1 MGECLDQQAKLSPSL
16 REEKSHAG
24 ITSDNYQILPPSSN
38 HIYTQID
45 TEMETIALYAKK
57 STSKKLEA
65 VRFQKSKKP
74 DQQPQEGE

>member
-24 ITSDNYQILPPSSN
+24 
-38 HIYTQID
+38 
-45 TEMETIALYAKK
+45 ALYAKK